1 MSDRKT
7 LDVYA
12 KAAQAYADGFAR
24 ADDSFH
30 DPDYAAF
37 TSLLPACAHI
47 LDLGCGPG
55 HWAARFKAQGFVVS
69 AMDASPEMAALAK
82 SDFGIDVEVA
92 AFEALEHKRSY
103 DGIWANFSLLHAPRR
118 ELPEHLKRIH
128 RALNPG
134 GIFHIGMKL
143 GDGEGRDK
151 LGRFYAYYSED
162 ELKNLLQNAG
172 FTVTR
177 TRRGNGQGLA
187 GGIETYV
194 ILTAHA

>member
-1 MSDRKT
+1 MSDRQT

-12 KAAQAYADGFAR
+12 AAARAYADGFAR
-24 ADDSFH
+24 PDDRFH
-30 DPDYAAF
+30 DPDFAAF
-37 TSLLPACAHI
+37 IARLPAGARI

-55 HWAARFKAQGFVVS
+55 HWAARFKEMGFTVS
-69 AMDASPEMAALAK
+69 AMDASPEMAELAK
-82 SDFGIDVEVA
+82 SGFGIEVEVA
-92 AFEALEHKRSY
+92 TFEAVRGKGPF
-103 DGIWANFSLLHAPRR
+103 DGIWANFSLLHAPRAD
-118 ELPEHLKRIH
+118 LPGHLAQVH

-162 ELKNLLQNAG
+162 ELKNLLQDAG

-187 GGIETYV
+187 GGVETYV

>member
-7 LDVYA
+7 LQVYA
-12 KAAQAYADGFAR
+12 EAAQAYADGFAR

-30 DPDYAAF
+30 DPDFAAF
-37 TSLLPACAHI
+37 TARLPAGARI

-55 HWAARFKAQGFVVS
+55 HWAARFKEMGFTVS
-69 AMDASPEMAALAK
+69 AMDASPEMADLAK
-82 SDFGIDVEVA
+82 SGFGIEVEVA
-92 AFEALEHKRSY
+92 TFEAVRGKGPF
-103 DGIWANFSLLHAPRR
+103 DGIWANFSLLHAPRAD
-118 ELPEHLKRIH
+118 LPGHLAQVH

-162 ELKNLLQNAG
+162 ELKNLLQGAG

-187 GGIETYV
+187 GGVETYV